1 MPELTL
7 GLDLGPSS
15 IGWALLD
22 ESSKRIVVA
31 GVRVFPEGVDRD
43 QQGGE
48 KSKTQTRRDARGARR
63 QIARRAARKKH
74 LRHLLTSKGLLP
86 KHDQEL
92 ERVLGAD
99 PYDLRRR
106 ALDERVTPH
115 EVGRVLL
122 HLGQRRGF
130 LSNRK
135 TDRQKASEAKGML
148 AEISELAGAISDSG
162 HRTLGEH
169 LAELHSDP
177 HERIRNR
184 HTQRSM
190 YVEEFEAVWSAQ
202 QAHHP
207 KILTDA
213 LKKELY
219 DSSSDDTWIHKGLI
233 FGQRQMKWP
242 RSMVGRCEYEL
253 KAKRCEKADRHAQ
266 QFRILQE
273 VNNLSLL
280 DRSTG
285 EERRLTP
292 EERGSLVEYLGNTRQ
307 RTFDQIRKKLGFTES
322 TRFNLE
328 RGERDKLKGG
338 ETDALLGGKNGVG
351 PRWKK
356 LPDEERD
363 AIVDVLINEDQEHVA
378 LERLT
383 REYGLELE
391 EARRALKVN
400 LPQGHTNVSR
410 LAIDKL
416 IPHLKRG
423 LFLMA
428 DDETNSALHA
438 AGYLRPDERAVGQ
451 REFLP
456 GAPDLPNPIV
466 RQALVEVRKVV
477 NAVIREFGKPARI
490 HIELA
495 REAKKSFEQRQEIRF
510 EIARRRKEREG
521 VRQELEEYD
530 PSIKPTLNTLRKYQL
545 WREQSE
551 TCVYCGRK
559 ISQAQLFD
567 GSTDVDHI
575 LPRWRSL
582 DNSMANK
589 VICHRACNADK
600 GDRTPREWLEDAD
613 PQRYAEVLRVAE
625 LLPYNK
631 QRKFQ
636 LKDIVLDEFVARQ
649 LRDTAYI
656 SRCVTQYLRC
666 LGSPI
671 ACPRGQMT
679 AELRHW
685 WGLNRILDS
694 EGRGEKNRA
703 DHRHHAIDA
712 VVIALTYPKRLHALA
727 NARGKNMPTP
737 WARFHEDIRRTIE
750 QIQVSH
756 RSQRRLYGA
765 LHEATLYG
773 ATQLND
779 SPAQGATRPWARD
792 WIEDER
798 TFVRRKPVTEIT
810 NAKHMGKV
818 RDATIRAVLEQHLRT
833 QGIDPAKA
841 GKLPGDAFKGENTPR
856 MPSGVPIKRVRML
869 EESETF
875 RRVSDRRAYHY
886 VKPGNNHHIRYFA
899 RTDGKSERWV
909 AEVVTMWD
917 AARRARN
924 GEPIVLRTNEHG
936 DRFVMSLAIGEMF
949 EIDDGDGE
957 RVLCVVRKI
966 DQRSK
971 GMNYKLHTDARPS
984 GEINKDNLYLSP
996 SGMMKLNGR
1005 KVAVDTIGRIRSAND

>member
-22 ESSKRIVVA
+22 EVSKRIVVA

-48 KSKTQTRRDARGARR
+48 KSKTQTRREARGARR

-86 KHDQEL
+86 EHDRDLQDL
-92 ERVLGAD
+92 LASD

-106 ALDERVTPH
+106 ALDERLMPH

-135 TDRQKASEAKGML
+135 TDRQKAGEAKGML
-148 AEISELAGAISDSG
+148 AEISELAGAISDAG
-162 HRTLGEH
+162 HRTLGEY

-177 HERIRNR
+177 HQRIRNR

-233 FGQRQMKWP
+233 FGQRRMYWP
-242 RSMVGRCEYEL
+242 KSMVGRCEYEL
-253 KAKRCEKADRHAQ
+253 EEKRCPKADRHAQ

-273 VNNLSLL
+273 VNNLRLL

-285 EERRLTP
+285 EERELTP
-292 EERGSLVEYLGNTRQ
+292 GERGLLVEYLSNARQ

-322 TRFNLE
+322 THFNLE
-328 RGERDKLKGG
+328 RKERDKLKGG

-351 PRWKK
+351 SRWKK
-356 LPDEERD
+356 LPDEAKD
-363 AIVDVLINEDQEHVA
+363 AIVDVLIDEDQEHVA

-383 REYGLELE
+383 HDHGLEPE
-391 EARRALKVN
+391 EAVRALKVH
-400 LPQGHTNVSR
+400 LPQGHMNVSR
-410 LAIDKL
+410 MAIDKL
-416 IPHLKRG
+416 IPFLKKG
-423 LFLMA
+423 MFLMA
-428 DDETNSALHA
+428 DDETNSAVHA

-495 REAKKSFEQRQEIRF
+495 RDAKKSFEQRQEIRF
-510 EIARRRKEREG
+510 EMARRRKEREG

-545 WREQSE
+545 WREQGE

-589 VICHRACNADK
+589 VVCHHACNADK

-631 QRKFQ
+631 RRKFQ
-636 LKDIVLDEFVARQ
+636 LKEIVLDEFVARQ

-656 SRCVTQYLRC
+656 SRCVT
-666 LGSPI
+666 
-671 ACPRGQMT
+671 
-679 AELRHW
+679 
-685 WGLNRILDS
+685 
-694 EGRGEKNRA
+694 
-703 DHRHHAIDA
+703 
-712 VVIALTYPKRLHALA
+712 
-727 NARGKNMPTP
+727 
-737 WARFHEDIRRTIE
+737 
-750 QIQVSH
+750 
-756 RSQRRLYGA
+756 
-765 LHEATLYG
+765 
-773 ATQLND
+773 
-779 SPAQGATRPWARD
+779 
-792 WIEDER
+792 
-798 TFVRRKPVTEIT
+798 
-810 NAKHMGKV
+810 
-818 RDATIRAVLEQHLRT
+818 
-833 QGIDPAKA
+833 
-841 GKLPGDAFKGENTPR
+841 
-856 MPSGVPIKRVRML
+856 
-869 EESETF
+869 
-875 RRVSDRRAYHY
+875 
-886 VKPGNNHHIRYFA
+886 
-899 RTDGKSERWV
+899 
-909 AEVVTMWD
+909 
-917 AARRARN
+917 
-924 GEPIVLRTNEHG
+924 
-936 DRFVMSLAIGEMF
+936 
-949 EIDDGDGE
+949 
-957 RVLCVVRKI
+957 
-966 DQRSK
+966 
-971 GMNYKLHTDARPS
+971 
-984 GEINKDNLYLSP
+984 
-996 SGMMKLNGR
+996 
-1005 KVAVDTIGRIRSAND
+1005 